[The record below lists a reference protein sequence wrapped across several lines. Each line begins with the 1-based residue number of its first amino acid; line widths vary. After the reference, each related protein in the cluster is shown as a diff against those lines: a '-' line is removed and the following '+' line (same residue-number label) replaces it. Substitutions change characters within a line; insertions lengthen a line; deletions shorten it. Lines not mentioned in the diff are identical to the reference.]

1 MSFPL
6 EVAEAVAAAAKA
18 TTNAEGF
25 PAVCISIVDAAAH
38 PVLFVR
44 MDGAILG
51 AIDVATRKART
62 AALFQK
68 DSAELGKIA
77 QPGAICYSL
86 EHTNG
91 GLISFGGGVVL
102 RDKNGDL
109 IGAVG
114 ISGAS
119 VEEDEII
126 AHAAAR
132 VASYA

>member
-1 MSFPL
+1 MSFSL
-6 EVAEAVAAAAKA
+6 EVAEAVAAAGKAKA
-18 TTNAEGF
+18 SAEGF
-25 PAVCISIVDAAAH
+25 PAVSICIVDAAAH
-38 PVLFVR
+38 LVLFVR

-68 DSAELGKIA
+68 DSAVLGEVM
-77 QPGAICYSL
+77 QPGASCYSL
-86 EHTNG
+86 EHSNG

-102 RDKNGDL
+102 RDKSGDV

-126 AHAAAR
+126 ARAAANA
-132 VASYA
+132 ASYV

>member
-18 TTNAEGF
+18 KTSAEGF
-25 PAVCISIVDAAAH
+25 PAVSISIVDAAAH
-38 PVLFVR
+38 PILFVR

-68 DSAELGKIA
+68 DSAVLGEIM
-77 QPGAICYSL
+77 QPGASCYSL
-86 EHTNG
+86 EYSNG

-102 RDKNGDL
+102 RDKIGDV
-109 IGAVG
+109 IGAIG

-119 VEEDEII
+119 VEEDETIAQAA
-126 AHAAAR
+126 AHAALN
-132 VASYA
+132 V

>member
-6 EVAEAVAAAAKA
+6 EVAEAVAAAAKS

-38 PVLFVR
+38 PVLFAR

-51 AIDVATRKART
+51 AIDVAARKART

-68 DSAELGKIA
+68 DSAVLGEVM
-77 QPGAICYSL
+77 QPGASCYSL
-86 EHTNG
+86 EHSNG

-102 RDKNGDL
+102 RDKIGAV

-126 AHAAAR
+126 ARAAANA
-132 VASYA
+132 ASYA